1 MYKKQKDLPF
11 IEITP
16 SEFEKLCYDFLLK
29 QYPNYKL
36 EIVSGCRDK
45 GADLVGTFKDEQGR
59 IYNIAVECKMAAHI
73 PFRNF
78 ESAISTILKFNPKV
92 NKIIL
97 MIASYVSPMV
107 RHAISSLAKN
117 INVEIEVIA
126 APQLNNLLFKYPDL
140 IRKYFNEAFVN
151 VKKRHEQLWFSLI
164 GVIISLCLGLL
175 SNTIFLKPK
184 ESLEN
189 KIIKVD
195 KAIDNLKDL
204 ENYLYDI
211 KNDIEKTQVAKEK
224 IEKEYAD
231 SQRLK
236 SITQEQIATISTAL
250 EKGASGK
257 MVLNL
262 AIGFILGII
271 ASVLGNVIG
280 DIYKKKKRQQSN

>member
-1 MYKKQKDLPF
+1 MHKKQKDLPF

-16 SEFEKLCYDFLLK
+16 PEFEKLCYDLLLK

-36 EIVSGCRDK
+36 EIISGCRDK
-45 GADLVGTFKDEQGR
+45 GADLEGVFKDDQGR

-78 ESAISTILKFNPKV
+78 ESGILNILKFNPKV

-126 APQLNNLLFKYPDL
+126 APQLNNLVFKYSDL
-140 IRKYFNEAFVN
+140 INKYFNEAFVN

-164 GVIISLCLGLL
+164 GAIISLSLGLF
-175 SNTIFLKPK
+175 SSTIFLKPK
-184 ESLEN
+184 GSLEN
-189 KIIKVD
+189 KIIKVN

-204 ENYLYDI
+204 EIYLHDI

-236 SITQEQIATISTAL
+236 DITQEQIATISAVL
-250 EKGASGK
+250 EKDASVK
-257 MVLNL
+257 MVLSL
-262 AIGFILGII
+262 VIGFILGII
-271 ASVLGNVIG
+271 ASVLGNVIW
-280 DIYKKKKRQQSN
+280 DLYKKKKRQQAD